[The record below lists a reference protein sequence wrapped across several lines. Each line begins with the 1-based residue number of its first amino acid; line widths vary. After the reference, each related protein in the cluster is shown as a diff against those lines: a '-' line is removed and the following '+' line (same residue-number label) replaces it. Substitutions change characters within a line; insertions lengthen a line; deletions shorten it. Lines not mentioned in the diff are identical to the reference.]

1 MMDMGKQ
8 LVIVGITLT
17 ITAWLLVVLRCFVR
31 FKIVNSFGPEGW
43 LIILSVVGLEV
54 HDQSSVQLKITWL

>member
-1 MMDMGKQ
+1 MGKQ

-31 FKIVNSFGPEGW
+31 FKIVNSFGPEDW